1 MKEGLVKQLL
11 ASLYC
16 IFVLFSDELF
26 SIFPTTH
33 MYHIPFVPI
42 TTFRILKASSD
53 YLFLSGS
60 LVFSSKG
67 G

>member
-1 MKEGLVKQLL
+1 MKEDPVKQLL

-16 IFVLFSDELF
+16 IFVLFSEELF

-33 MYHIPFVPI
+33 MYCILFVPI
-42 TTFRILKASSD
+42 TTFRILKVSSD
-53 YLFLSGS
+53 YLFFPGS
-60 LVFSSKG
+60 LVFSPKG